1 MPVILIGGIIGGFG
15 TPTEVSTFAVV
26 YGLALGMIYKRFTLV
41 NFWDT
46 LTSASMLNGMVFFT
60 VSAATIFSW
69 AMTLEG
75 VTTALAT
82 LASGLG
88 HIGFLV
94 AVILITIVVAAI
106 LDSFV
111 TIIILA
117 PLLLPVA
124 QKLGVD
130 PLQYGIVMA
139 EAFGI
144 GCILPPIGIAL
155 YVACKI
161 SGARIE
167 ATSRIVLWY
176 LAVLVT
182 GLLIVAALPGI
193 TTILPHMLNMRG

>member
-1 MPVILIGGIIGGFG
+1 
-15 TPTEVSTFAVV
+15 
-26 YGLALGMIYKRFTLV
+26 MIFFTLS
-41 NFWDT
+41 T
-46 LTSASMLNGMVFFT
+46 
-60 VSAATIFSW
+60 ATIFSW

-75 VTTALAT
+75 VTTALAG

-88 HIGFLV
+88 HTGFLV
-94 AVILITIVVAAI
+94 AVILITVVVAAI

-111 TIIILA
+111 TVIILA

-124 QKLGVD
+124 QGLGVD
-130 PLQYGIVMA
+130 PLQYGIIMA

-161 SGARIE
+161 SGARVE

-176 LAVLVT
+176 LAVLVA
-182 GLLIVAALPGI
+182 GLLIVAAFPVI
-193 TTILPHMLNMRG
+193 TTFLAHAMDMHG